1 MNQRP
6 LPADLK
12 FIPKRKVTRQP
23 DEDRSGHAEEILF
36 SKAEVASAVEQ
47 LQGKIKK
54 LKDQLNAEPVEGEE
68 APDRDELKTALGLL
82 TEELE
87 QARELAK
94 AEVARDKGNHEEE
107 DESTDEPAQAEEQ
120 PPKLK
125 T

>member
-1 MNQRP
+1 M
-6 LPADLK
+6 
-12 FIPKRKVTRQP
+12 
-23 DEDRSGHAEEILF
+23 
-36 SKAEVASAVEQ
+36 
-47 LQGKIKK
+47 
-54 LKDQLNAEPVEGEE
+54 NAEPVEGEE